1 MCGITGMVHLE
12 QDLRQQELLL
22 RKMQRTLQRRGPDQE
37 GIFLSPQCAM
47 AHTRLA
53 VIDVEKGRQPM
64 EVTAGGET
72 YTIVYNGEL
81 YNTAEL
87 RTQLEQEGTVFQ
99 THCDTEVLLQS
110 YVHWGPRCVEQCNG
124 IFAFAVWEHSA
135 RRLFLACLLYTSPSP
150 RD

>member
-1 MCGITGMVHLE
+1 MQDFPHSRIEYRGTQKVIETEVFSMCGITGMVHLE

-64 EVTAGGET
+64 TG
-72 YTIVYNGEL
+72 
-81 YNTAEL
+81 
-87 RTQLEQEGTVFQ
+87 
-99 THCDTEVLLQS
+99 
-110 YVHWGPRCVEQCNG
+110 
-124 IFAFAVWEHSA
+124 
-135 RRLFLACLLYTSPSP
+135 
-150 RD
+150 

>member
-87 RTQLEQEGTVFQ
+87 RAQLEQEGTVFQ

-110 YVHWGPRCVEQCNG
+110 
-124 IFAFAVWEHSA
+124 
-135 RRLFLACLLYTSPSP
+135 
-150 RD
+150 

>member
-53 VIDVEKGRQPM
+53 VIDGEKGRQPM

-72 YTIVYNGEL
+72 YTIVYNGEA
-81 YNTAEL
+81 YFE
-87 RTQLEQEGTVFQ
+87 
-99 THCDTEVLLQS
+99 DK
-110 YVHWGPRCVEQCNG
+110 
-124 IFAFAVWEHSA
+124 IFALSDEQKELAENYAQNLSVFLGDGMMQGLLPAESA
-135 RRLFLACLLYTSPSP
+135 DLVSLGDIRFSDGATQVVYYNQLDKR
-150 RD
+150 

>member
-81 YNTAEL
+81 YNTTEL
-87 RTQLEQEGTVFQ
+87 RDTAGTGGHSISDTLRHGSASAILCALGSSLCGTVQRHFCLCRLGAQ
-99 THCDTEVLLQS
+99 CPPTVSGT
-110 YVHWGPRCVEQCNG
+110 GP
-124 IFAFAVWEHSA
+124 ASA
-135 RRLFLACLLYTSPSP
+135 
-150 RD
+150 